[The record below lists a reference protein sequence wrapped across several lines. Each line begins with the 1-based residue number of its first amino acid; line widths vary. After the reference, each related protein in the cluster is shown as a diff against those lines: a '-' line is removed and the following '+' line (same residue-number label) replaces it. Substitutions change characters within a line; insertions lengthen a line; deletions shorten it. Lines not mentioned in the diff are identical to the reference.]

1 MVKVHERHCSRGLLQ
16 QQRRRQQHTPRLHH
30 VLLAYRIDGDRLYL
44 GTWPLVA
51 IARAPA
57 GGGRAPGP
65 HACVHEART
74 RERRRYCTPPVS
86 S

>member
-44 GTWPLVA
+44 GTWPALVA
-51 IARAPA
+51 IARAP
-57 GGGRAPGP
+57 GGGRGRRG
-65 HACVHEART
+65 HT
-74 RERRRYCTPPVS
+74 RA
-86 S
+86 